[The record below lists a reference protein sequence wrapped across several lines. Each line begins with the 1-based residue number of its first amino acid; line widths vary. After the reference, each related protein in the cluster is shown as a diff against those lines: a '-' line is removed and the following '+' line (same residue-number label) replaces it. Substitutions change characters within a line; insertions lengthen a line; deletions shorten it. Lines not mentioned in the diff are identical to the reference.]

1 MVYIIDPQNAGI
13 SGNMIIGALV
23 DLGADGEKVKCL
35 MEDVAVDFGE
45 VEVSLNKVNKS
56 GIDAT
61 FCNVKTIDE
70 DNENNHHVHFPD
82 FMEKIDL
89 LKYADIENLTDEMVE
104 MAKKVFKRI
113 AISESRVHGKSLEE
127 VHFHEVGAADAV
139 ADVLGSICAYFDL
152 GMNNDKVVGLPIA
165 VGGGVVKTAHG
176 RIPVPAPAS
185 LDILKGLNEDS
196 FKDFSKGEAKCIGG
210 PVNSELA
217 TPTGSAIYA
226 EICDEISEFIPP
238 VKPKKIAYGA
248 GKKDFDHPNILRIIE
263 TSDISEKDTIDVIET
278 NLDHLTGEEIGYL
291 FDNLLDNGAS
301 DVSITPIIMKKNR
314 QGSLLKVISKRKNR
328 NQLVNVIFKET
339 GSLGIRIAPNLH
351 RGIAKRE
358 FVKKEFE
365 INGEIFEVTFK
376 NGYVNGEIISSRA
389 EYEDLKK
396 IAQKTGLPLIKVKEM
411 IR

>member
-1 MVYIIDPQNAGI
+1 MTIIIDPQSSGI
-13 SGNMIIGALV
+13 AGNMIIGALV
-23 DLGADGEKVKCL
+23 DLGANKDELKEIMEKSAEAFGKVKVSFNKISKHGIDSTFCHVEMIEHQPPVNYPEFIEKIESLDIDEKVK
-35 MEDVAVDFGE
+35 ET
-45 VEVSLNKVNKS
+45 S
-56 GIDAT
+56 I
-61 FCNVKTIDE
+61 NVFE
-70 DNENNHHVHFPD
+70 
-82 FMEKIDL
+82 
-89 LKYADIENLTDEMVE
+89 
-104 MAKKVFKRI
+104 RI
-113 AISESRVHGKSLEE
+113 AKAESKVHGKTLQT
-127 VHFHEVGAADAV
+127 VHFHEVGASDAV
-139 ADVLGSICAYFDL
+139 ADVIGSIYAYYSL
-152 GMNNDKVVGLPIA
+152 NLNQQKIIGLPIA
-165 VGGGVVKTAHG
+165 VGGGRVKTAHG
-176 RIPVPAPAS
+176 TIPVPAPAV
-185 LDILKGLNEDS
+185 LEILKDAN
-196 FKDFSKGEAKCIGG
+196 IVGG
-210 PVNSELA
+210 PVDSELA

-226 EICDEISEFIPP
+226 EICDEISEFIPHI
-238 VKPKKIAYGA
+238 KPKKIAYGA

-263 TSDISEKDTIDVIET
+263 TSDLSEKDTIDVIET

>member
-1 MVYIIDPQNAGI
+1 MTIIIDPQSSGI
-13 SGNMIIGALV
+13 AGNMIIGALV
-23 DLGADGEKVKCL
+23 DLGANKDELKEIMEKSAEAFGKVKVSFNKISKHGIDSTFCHVEMIEHQPPVNYPEFIEKIESLDIDEKVK
-35 MEDVAVDFGE
+35 ET
-45 VEVSLNKVNKS
+45 S
-56 GIDAT
+56 I
-61 FCNVKTIDE
+61 NVFE
-70 DNENNHHVHFPD
+70 
-82 FMEKIDL
+82 
-89 LKYADIENLTDEMVE
+89 
-104 MAKKVFKRI
+104 RI
-113 AISESRVHGKSLEE
+113 AKAESKVHGKTLQTI
-127 VHFHEVGAADAV
+127 HFHEVGASDAV
-139 ADVLGSICAYFDL
+139 ADVIGSIYAYYSL
-152 GMNNDKVVGLPIA
+152 NLNQQKIIGLPIA
-165 VGGGVVKTAHG
+165 VGGGRVKTAHG
-176 RIPVPAPAS
+176 TIPVPAPAV
-185 LDILKGLNEDS
+185 LEILKDAN
-196 FKDFSKGEAKCIGG
+196 IVGG
-210 PVNSELA
+210 PVDIELA

-226 EICDEISEFIPP
+226 EICDEISEFIPHI
-238 VKPKKIAYGA
+238 KPKKIAYGA

-291 FDNLLDNGAS
+291 FDKLLDNGAS

-365 INGEIFEVTFK
+365 INGETFEVTFK

>member
-1 MVYIIDPQNAGI
+1 MTIIIDPQSSGI
-13 SGNMIIGALV
+13 AGNMIIGALV
-23 DLGADGEKVKCL
+23 DLGANKDELKEIMEKSAEAFGKVK
-35 MEDVAVDFGE
+35 
-45 VEVSLNKVNKS
+45 VSFNKISKH
-56 GIDAT
+56 GIDST
-61 FCNVKTIDE
+61 FCHVEMIEHQPPVNYPEFIEKIESLDIDE
-70 DNENNHHVHFPD
+70 TVKETSIN
-82 FMEKIDL
+82 
-89 LKYADIENLTDEMVE
+89 
-104 MAKKVFKRI
+104 VFERI
-113 AISESRVHGKSLEE
+113 AKAESKVHGKTLQT
-127 VHFHEVGAADAV
+127 VHFHEVGASDAV
-139 ADVLGSICAYFDL
+139 ADVIGSIYAYYSL
-152 GMNNDKVVGLPIA
+152 NLNQQKIIGLPIA
-165 VGGGVVKTAHG
+165 VGGGRVKTAHG
-176 RIPVPAPAS
+176 TIPVPAPAV
-185 LDILKGLNEDS
+185 LEILKDAN
-196 FKDFSKGEAKCIGG
+196 IVGG
-210 PVNSELA
+210 PVDSELA

-226 EICDEISEFIPP
+226 EICDEISEFIPHI
-238 VKPKKIAYGA
+238 KPKKIAYGA

-291 FDNLLDNGAS
+291 FDKLLDNGAS

-365 INGEIFEVTFK
+365 INGETFEVTFK

>member
-1 MVYIIDPQNAGI
+1 MTIIIDPQSSGI
-13 SGNMIIGALV
+13 AGNMIIGALV
-23 DLGADGEKVKCL
+23 DLGANKDELKEIMEKSAEAFGKVK
-35 MEDVAVDFGE
+35 
-45 VEVSLNKVNKS
+45 VSFNKISKH
-56 GIDAT
+56 GIDST
-61 FCNVKTIDE
+61 FCHVEMIEHLPPVNYPEFIEKIESLDIDENVKETSI
-70 DNENNHHVHFPD
+70 N
-82 FMEKIDL
+82 
-89 LKYADIENLTDEMVE
+89 
-104 MAKKVFKRI
+104 VFERI
-113 AISESRVHGKSLEE
+113 AEAESKVHGKTLQT
-127 VHFHEVGAADAV
+127 VHFHEVGASDAV
-139 ADVLGSICAYFDL
+139 ADVIGSIYAYYSL
-152 GMNNDKVVGLPIA
+152 NLNQQKIIGLPIA
-165 VGGGVVKTAHG
+165 VGGGRVKTAHG
-176 RIPVPAPAS
+176 TIPVPAPAV
-185 LDILKGLNEDS
+185 LEILKDAN
-196 FKDFSKGEAKCIGG
+196 IVGG
-210 PVNSELA
+210 PVDSELA

-226 EICDEISEFIPP
+226 EICDEISEFIPHI
-238 VKPKKIAYGA
+238 KPKKIAYGA

-291 FDNLLDNGAS
+291 FDKLLDNGAS

-365 INGEIFEVTFK
+365 INGETFEVTFK